1 MPDTPDAAPPEV
13 PDRSREPGQ
22 GLTKEEAFH
31 RLLEGHWR
39 YLENTRLQR
48 SVTSH
53 DRSLHAQ
60 GQYPFAALLGCA
72 DSRVA
77 PELIFDQGQGDLFVV
92 RVAGNIIGLSG
103 LASLEYAVQN
113 LGVKLIVVMGHENCG
128 AVKAALDVH
137 DAPGPIGYLLR
148 QIAPAV
154 EEARAAE
161 GPLLDR
167 AVECN
172 VKHTVN
178 AILERSETLKKY
190 VDDGQ
195 LRVVGIVYRLSSGD
209 IEFHATVG

>member
-1 MPDTPDAAPPEV
+1 MPDTPDTAPTAP

-22 GLTKEEAFH
+22 GLTKEEALH

-39 YLENTRLQR
+39 YLENSRLQR
-48 SVTSH
+48 TVTAA
-53 DRSLHAQ
+53 DRGLHAQ

-113 LGVKLIVVMGHENCG
+113 LGVRLIVVMGHENCG

-148 QIAPAV
+148 EIAPAV
-154 EEARAAE
+154 EVARTAP

-178 AILERSETLKKY
+178 NILERSETLKKY

-209 IEFHATVG
+209 IEFHATAG